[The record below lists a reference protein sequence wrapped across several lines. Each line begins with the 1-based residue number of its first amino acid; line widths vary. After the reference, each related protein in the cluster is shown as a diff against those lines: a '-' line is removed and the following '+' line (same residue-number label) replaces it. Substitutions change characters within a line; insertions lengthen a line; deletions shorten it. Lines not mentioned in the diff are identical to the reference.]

1 MSQPNNPILPTLSDY
16 SILMDE
22 ELASEIYVCKLVIEM
37 HKNHPNY
44 IYQYSQEEYQNR
56 LMLAEQEL
64 ERRYLLS

>member
-1 MSQPNNPILPTLSDY
+1 
-16 SILMDE
+16 MDE